1 MSTNILAP
9 YLRQYTTHLFSRLI
23 PQQKIYICSWL
34 LSKLFSRLYKLK
46 IFALFFGIKI
56 HNICPLTNTTEVFF
70 KKILSSLYK
79 KNIDNLNLKIKDKGI
94 DNLLNIY
101 QKNNKVIICSVHFP
115 LNRSIF
121 YTIQASKIP
130 YAIIGHSQPDRIEWD
145 AEPADYSTIKPS
157 PYALINAKK
166 QLLSG
171 KVILCMI
178 DRYFGSDSV
187 ILSSNLLKFAQLSH
201 TPIMFFATKL
211 LDNGE
216 ILNYFYTPR
225 KPILSSNEDFEECKH
240 EFVNFLNMFSSKK
253 IPIYFN

>member
-9 YLRQYTTHLFSRLI
+9 YLRHYTTYLFSRLI

-34 LSKLFSRLYKLK
+34 LSKLFTQLSKLK
-46 IFALFFGIKI
+46 IFALLFGIKI
-56 HNICPLTNTTEVFF
+56 HNICPLTTTTEVFLRI
-70 KKILSSLYK
+70 ILSSLYK
-79 KNIDNLNLKIKDKGI
+79 KNLENLNIRIKDIGI
-94 DNLLNIY
+94 ENLLNIY

-145 AEPADYSTIKPS
+145 AETADYSTIKPS

-166 QLLSG
+166 ELLSD

-178 DRYFGSDSV
+178 DKYFGSDSV

-211 LDNGE
+211 LENGE
-216 ILNYFYTPR
+216 ILTYFYTPK
-225 KPILSSNEDFEECKH
+225 KPILSTNEDFEDCKT
-240 EFVNFLNMFSSKK
+240 EFVNFLNIFSSKK